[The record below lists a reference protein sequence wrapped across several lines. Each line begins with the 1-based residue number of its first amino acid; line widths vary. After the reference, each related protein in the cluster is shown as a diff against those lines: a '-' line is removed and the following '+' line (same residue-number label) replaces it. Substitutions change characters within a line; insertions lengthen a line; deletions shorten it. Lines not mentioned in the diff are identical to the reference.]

1 MKTSQK
7 RFSLDKLNGYG
18 NSQKNG
24 ENWLGLNW
32 QLGLSTGWGILGL
45 NVASAMEMDRRLKPV
60 QFAEFGK
67 IQPGTNGSARF
78 IAQLN
83 QRSEQIADKAASVKV
98 KVSATGRGSEM
109 PDDSTMQ

>member
-1 MKTSQK
+1 M
-7 RFSLDKLNGYG
+7 NGYG

-60 QFAEFGK
+60 PFAEFGK

-83 QRSEQIADKAASVKV
+83 QRSEQTRQHVGARESGVSPCGFLVVAS
-98 KVSATGRGSEM
+98 
-109 PDDSTMQ
+109 